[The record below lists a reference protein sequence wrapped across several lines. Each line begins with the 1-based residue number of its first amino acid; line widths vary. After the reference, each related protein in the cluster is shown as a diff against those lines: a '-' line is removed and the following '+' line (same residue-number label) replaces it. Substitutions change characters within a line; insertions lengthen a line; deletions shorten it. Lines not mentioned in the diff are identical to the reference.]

1 MIHHNAFEHMDT
13 NIDDEIDLFRS
24 NVSQFVND
32 TTTHPIVKY
41 KAFIF
46 ACLLIVVGL
55 LILLLFNRDKILS
68 HEFWR
73 HLFVPVSELRDKYRG
88 AAAAYDGDDAD
99 GADVFGYDY
108 TYRNTDAAI
117 FREAIEGMTTT
128 NTTTTNATTT
138 TKDGKATTKSGEFVS
153 ADTES
158 AEKKKKTPCATDCSE
173 YVELKGKINDLSK
186 YVNAVK
192 DQKADIK
199 QTSDKLQAL
208 GKQIDDL
215 NKSLS
220 PGGQV
225 KISM

>member
-13 NIDDEIDLFRS
+13 NIDDEIELFRS

-46 ACLLIVVGL
+46 AFLLIGVGI
-55 LILLLFNRDKILS
+55 LILLLFNRDKILG

-73 HLFVPVSELRDKYRG
+73 HLFVPVSKLRDKYRGG

-117 FREAIEGMTTT
+117 FREAIEGM
-128 NTTTTNATTT
+128 TTT

>member
-1 MIHHNAFEHMDT
+1 MIHHNAFEHMD
-13 NIDDEIDLFRS
+13 IDNEIDLFRS

-46 ACLLIVVGL
+46 AFLLIVVGL
-55 LILLLFNRDKILS
+55 LILLLFNHEKILG

-88 AAAAYDGDDAD
+88 TAAVYDGDD
-99 GADVFGYDY
+99 ADVFGYDY

-128 NTTTTNATTT
+128 TTT

-192 DQKADIK
+192 DQKADII

-208 GKQIDDL
+208 GKQIENL

-225 KISM
+225 KITM

>member
-1 MIHHNAFEHMDT
+1 MLQYNVFEQMNLDASHDIGKNAD
-13 NIDDEIDLFRS
+13 IFRS

-46 ACLLIVVGL
+46 AFILIVAGL
-55 LILLLFNRDKILS
+55 LILLLFNRDKIIGHS
-68 HEFWR
+68 FIR
-73 HLFVPVSELRDKYRG
+73 HLFVPVSELRDKYR
-88 AAAAYDGDDAD
+88 DAD
-99 GADVFGYDY
+99 ADVFGYDY

-117 FREAIEGMTTT
+117 FREAIEGMTTVS
-128 NTTTTNATTT
+128 
-138 TKDGKATTKSGEFVS
+138 GKATTKSGNFVS

-158 AEKKKKTPCATDCSE
+158 AEKLKKTPCGTDCSQ
-173 YVELKGKINDLSK
+173 YVEMKGKINDLSK

-192 DQKADIK
+192 DQQDEIK
-199 QTSDKLQAL
+199 QTSKKIEEL
-208 GKQIDDL
+208 GKQIKDL

-225 KISM
+225 NIKAE